1 MSLVMAF
8 SGRKRAIVGG
18 DRRSITFFG
27 EAEAL
32 EEELYGGRIRTD
44 EELVMRAEE
53 LGARIQVSDTRDKVW
68 KRGPVL
74 VGEVTEVSPESD
86 RRRRIYVTPG
96 GYLLVD
102 ISKGQAVV
110 KTEGGTSL
118 VVLGNE
124 ITKRLANVRL
134 GKLRS
139 FDHAIFR
146 SAFREIRK
154 ETASISP
161 DHTVIGIAGSR
172 SRPDPRSALR
182 QALRQDCEESG
193 WKVSGLR

>member
-44 EELVMRAEE
+44 EELVRRAEE
-53 LGARIQVSDTRDKVW
+53 LGTRILVSDARDKVW

-74 VGEVTEVSPESD
+74 VGEVTEVSLGSD

-96 GYLLVD
+96 GYLLV
-102 ISKGQAVV
+102 
-110 KTEGGTSL
+110 
-118 VVLGNE
+118 VLGNK
-124 ITKRLANVRL
+124 ITKRLANERL

-139 FDHAIFR
+139 FDNAVFG
-146 SAFREIRK
+146 SAFREIRN

-161 DHTVIGIAGSR
+161 DHTVIGVGEV
-172 SRPDPRSALR
+172 RPDPRSALR

>member
-8 SGRKRAIVGG
+8 SGRKRAVVGG

-44 EELVMRAEE
+44 EELVRRAEE
-53 LGARIQVSDTRDKVW
+53 LGARILVSDARDKVW

-74 VGEVTEVSPESD
+74 VGEVTEVSPGSD

-102 ISKGQAVV
+102 ISEGRAVV

-118 VVLGNE
+118 VVLGNK
-124 ITKRLANVRL
+124 ITKRLANERL

-139 FDHAIFR
+139 FDHAVFR

-161 DHTVIGIAGSR
+161 DHTVIGIGEVH
-172 SRPDPRSALR
+172 PDPRSALR